1 MLDQK
6 ILEELQEYLEANL
19 ALIIEE
25 EFILY
30 SPSEKSID
38 SDSVMESVSPLDIEM
53 FINNKRQP
61 TLQEVLFDFI
71 DKKEATDAE
80 VYKKAGLDR
89 RLFSKI
95 RSSQKY
101 RPGKNTVLALAL
113 ALELNKTETDRL
125 LGSAGYSLSDS
136 DTTDLIIQFFIEKE
150 IYSIREVN
158 YALDHFSMKP
168 LSGVL

>member
-6 ILEELQEYLEANL
+6 ILKELQEYLEANL
-19 ALIIEE
+19 AFIIEKE
-25 EFILY
+25 IILY

-38 SDSVMESVSPLDIEM
+38 MDSVMESVSPMDIEM
-53 FINNKRQP
+53 FINDKRQP
-61 TLQEVLFDFI
+61 TLQEVLFGFI

-80 VYKKAGLDR
+80 IYKKAGIDR
-89 RLFSKI
+89 RHFSKI
-95 RSSQKY
+95 RSNQAY

-113 ALELNKTETDRL
+113 ALELDKNETDRL
-125 LGSAGYSLSDS
+125 LSAAGYSLSDS
-136 DTTDLIIQFFIEKE
+136 DTTDLIIQFFIEKK
-150 IYSIREVN
+150 IYSLREVN